1 VLSLEQAL
9 QHYRAVE
16 ITEEAALRLRQGRQ
30 EALREILHEAKTG
43 EIVQLISPRG
53 ELVAMVQF
61 QGEWKLLRVFSTLQS
76 EDGVLRGIGD

>member
-1 VLSLEQAL
+1 
-9 QHYRAVE
+9 
-16 ITEEAALRLRQGRQ
+16 
-30 EALREILHEAKTG
+30 
-43 EIVQLISPRG
+43 VQLISPRG